1 MLSRSRS
8 RTRPGPV
15 RWVLYALGRPLPA
28 HLREWVRHDVAGPG
42 AAVRHVLRSQVLF
55 VPIYAAFLLLP
66 GPAYVRVLMVLLS
79 VLLSAFYT
87 VAYMDQNRARR
98 LEQHGLEVDLSS
110 ARARRRRDRE
120 REAYESTY
128 GPR

>member
-1 MLSRSRS
+1 MSRT
-8 RTRPGPV
+8 RTRPGPI
-15 RWVLYALGRPLPA
+15 RWLLYAVGRPLPDEM
-28 HLREWVRHDVAGPG
+28 REWVRRDVAGPG
-42 AAVRHVLRSQVLF
+42 APVRHVLRSQVLF
-55 VPIYAAFLLLP
+55 VPIYLAFLLLP

-110 ARARRRRDRE
+110 ARSRRRHEAE
-120 REAYESTY
+120 REAYERTH
-128 GPR
+128 GHR